1 MAKSNKQATQRRP
14 IKARGALPSP
24 RTAPQRVTRVWYKR
38 PGYRLVGAALLILL
52 IAGTVAT
59 VLNIRESSRIRN
71 RDVQAVRQFERKV
84 QLLQTPATST
94 FQAMNQAP
102 GEFLLGTMPPEEF
115 RSQAEG
121 WIEEF
126 RKLNAGLKSG
136 ALGTPLETLE
146 EARGLYVQGTM
157 FYIDAAKT
165 FALASRFS
173 AAPDRQEAIRLGR
186 NLLAHGAAVVGM
198 GERQM
203 QKLRNRFGLN
213 PETGTPPQEL
223 PVQLPEE
230 EAAVAPP
237 GAESPGATSP
247 GAAPPGAAPPGVEPP
262 AAEPPGAPPPASVPE
277 APPGPPPSG

>member
-121 WIEEF
+121 WSEEF

-157 FYIDAAKT
+157 FYIDAAKS

-237 GAESPGATSP
+237 GAQSPGATSPGSPPGAAPP
-247 GAAPPGAAPPGVEPP
+247 GAAPPGAAPPGV
-262 AAEPPGAPPPASVPE
+262 PPPAPAPE

>member
-14 IKARGALPSP
+14 IKARGALPTP
-24 RTAPQRVTRVWYKR
+24 RTAPQRVTRAWYKR
-38 PGYRLVGAALLILL
+38 PGYRVVGAALLIILV
-52 IAGTVAT
+52 AGGVAI

-84 QLLQTPATST
+84 QLLQTPATSI

-102 GEFLLGTMPPEEF
+102 SEFLAGTMPPEEF

-157 FYIDAAKT
+157 FYIDAAKS

-173 AAPDRQEAIRLGR
+173 AAPDREEAIKLGR

-203 QKLRNRFGLN
+203 QKLRDRFGLN
-213 PETGTPPQEL
+213 PETGTPPQEV

-230 EAAVAPP
+230 EAALAPP
-237 GAESPGATSP
+237 A
-247 GAAPPGAAPPGVEPP
+247 AAPPGAAPPGASSPGD
-262 AAEPPGAPPPASVPE
+262 APPGAIPQ